1 MKLEIS
7 VSSFRAR
14 HRCRCEKIRKRNKV
28 ISDIFI
34 HHIRQTMVRN
44 YANLYAIPG
53 AENRLIE
60 QYYTHRHQID
70 VNGPSTISYIKPS
83 PFSHKRQRT
92 FSDEGIQSQANDAC
106 IACGWAAHITKQD
119 WENAADCSI
128 ALHQALT
135 QKLHNTVVSL
145 DEDKWMFGEEDGPAL

>member
-1 MKLEIS
+1 
-7 VSSFRAR
+7 
-14 HRCRCEKIRKRNKV
+14 
-28 ISDIFI
+28 
-34 HHIRQTMVRN
+34 VRDC
-44 YANLYAIPG
+44 ANQYAIPG

-70 VNGPSTISYIKPS
+70 VNGPFTISYIKPS

-92 FSDEGIQSQANDAC
+92 LSDEGTCETQAQSNETC
-106 IACGWAAHITKQD
+106 IACGWASHKTKQD

-145 DEDKWMFGEEDGPAL
+145 DEDKWMFGEEDGPAS